1 MGSKP
6 KCNLGQVW
14 AISILIR
21 DHVRYSPGSYILQIL
36 KGCDQDVPS
45 IPHVQDPFPNN
56 KKNSRPILKTSSQT
70 KSATGVKWISRTS
83 SKIVLH
89 FLKMGRHNSVIC
101 FLLPSH
107 LLDQTWSQ
115 RSKIQ
120 KIKHPPDAN
129 WNLQNGTRQPNLHKD
144 QQLKSHN
151 QVGLDTI
158 FLLKFYFSSC
168 ITLICLMCALYL
180 MTKLK

>member
-21 DHVRYSPGSYILQIL
+21 DHLRYSPGSYILQIL

-89 FLKMGRHNSVIC
+89 FLKMGRHNSVIV
-101 FLLPSH
+101 FI
-107 LLDQTWSQ
+107 SQ
-115 RSKIQ
+115 VIS
-120 KIKHPPDAN
+120 
-129 WNLQNGTRQPNLHKD
+129 L
-144 QQLKSHN
+144 
-151 QVGLDTI
+151 
-158 FLLKFYFSSC
+158 
-168 ITLICLMCALYL
+168 
-180 MTKLK
+180 TKLGAKGQKFRKLSILLTQIGIYKMVQDSPTYTRTSN

>member
-1 MGSKP
+1 MDQTWVSVLPRWKCKWAELWALTEARSNSGQIGFETLNWASFPILIGSRCPNTEIEHMGSKP

-115 RSKIQ
+115 RSKI
-120 KIKHPPDAN
+120 
-129 WNLQNGTRQPNLHKD
+129 
-144 QQLKSHN
+144 
-151 QVGLDTI
+151 
-158 FLLKFYFSSC
+158 
-168 ITLICLMCALYL
+168 
-180 MTKLK
+180 